1 MTSGQRAACRK
12 LLEERRREA
21 LAQGPA
27 RVEPNRRDASEVG
40 VADEDAQALSE
51 MLQSINSQR
60 NKGKAERVALI
71 DRALRKVDEDP
82 DQYGLCEEG
91 GDEIATRRLQAMPE
105 ATLCTECRS
114 ARDPRR
120 GGTRRKVTDYR

>member
-71 DRALRKVDEDP
+71 DRALRKVDEEP
-82 DQYGLCEEG
+82 DQYGLCEG
-91 GDEIATRRLQAMPE
+91 GEAETAPRRPQATPE
-105 ATLCTECRS
+105 PPLGTECRP
-114 ARDPRR
+114 ARNPRR
-120 GGTRRKVTDYR
+120 GGTRR

>member
-71 DRALRKVDEDP
+71 DRALRKVDEEPDP
-82 DQYGLCEEG
+82 YGLCG
-91 GDEIATRRLQAMPE
+91 GGGEEIAAGRPQASPE
-105 ATLCTECRS
+105 APLGPEARP

-120 GGTRRKVTDYR
+120 GGTRR